1 MARRG
6 MFQRGNIWWLRY
18 AGPDGKVIREST
30 GFEKFR
36 EAEAL
41 LLKKKS
47 DIKEGKTPEIRKIIN
62 CTFNELADKYIAWMT
77 GRHRSA
83 YNKACVINQMRESFG
98 NKRLREFTYQ
108 LVEQFQTDL
117 MAKQQEKKAF
127 QKLKPATVNKG
138 VGILKAMLKKAVDW
152 SLLDESIHKTISK
165 VKHLPENNKRL
176 RYLTIE
182 EASCLVSQCD
192 QHLKPIVIFALNTG
206 CRLGEILSLKW
217 DQVDLKHGFIL
228 LDITKTDSRREIP
241 INATLKGVLQ
251 GLTRRLDVP
260 YVFFDPATG
269 KPFQRL
275 KRSFPAALKRV
286 ESHRCPDCSYQKTRA
301 KSKEHAGN
309 CPACGSALAVRKG
322 IDDFHFHD
330 LRHTFASHL
339 VMAGIDITTVSRLL
353 GHKSLTMTLRYAHLA
368 PNHVVSALDVLDQTL
383 NESRKTA
390 SAQKVHI
397 PAVDRVTVNA

>member
-6 MFQRGNIWWLRY
+6 MFQRGNVWWLRY

-36 EAEAL
+36 DAEAL
-41 LLKKKS
+41 LLKRKS
-47 DIKEGKTPEIRKIIN
+47 DIKEGKAPEIRKIIN
-62 CTFNELADKYIAWMT
+62 CTFNELADRYIQWMT

-117 MAKQQEKKAF
+117 MAKQQEKKSF
-127 QKLKPATVNKG
+127 QHLKPATVNKG
-138 VGILKAMLKKAVDW
+138 IGILKAMLKKAVDW

-176 RYLTIE
+176 RYLTTE
-182 EASCLVSQCD
+182 EAASLVSQCD
-192 QHLKPIVIFALNTG
+192 QHLKPVVTFALNTG

-260 YVFFDPATG
+260 YVFFEPTTG

-275 KRSFPAALKRV
+275 KRSFPTALKR
-286 ESHRCPDCSYQKTRA
+286 
-301 KSKEHAGN
+301 AGI
-309 CPACGSALAVRKG
+309 R
-322 IDDFHFHD
+322 DFKFHD

-339 VMAGIDITTVSRLL
+339 VMSGIDITTVSRLL

-368 PNHVVSALDVLDQTL
+368 PNHVVKALDVLDQTL

-397 PAVDRVTVNA
+397 PAVERVAVNA